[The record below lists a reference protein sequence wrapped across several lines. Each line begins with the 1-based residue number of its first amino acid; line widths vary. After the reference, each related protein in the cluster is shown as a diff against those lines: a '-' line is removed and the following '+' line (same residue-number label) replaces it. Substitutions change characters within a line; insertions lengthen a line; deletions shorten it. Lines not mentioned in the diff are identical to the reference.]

1 VEVLQYRLDI
11 IRDVLKLLIPVCGA
25 AVLNTCDNNGLTL
38 FAELICHERI
48 LTNDMLQ
55 LMLRHGFDI
64 TDTSKFG
71 ETVLMRIVN
80 NRFIDVETVETLL
93 RNGASETINHIY
105 HYRIP
110 LCALAYAVS
119 PFSSKSPEIVR
130 LLIQYGAD
138 LSIPVVSYSALTVAY
153 DTPSMTRLLLDLGA
167 DVHARDNNGQTVILR
182 RLAPSNESFRML
194 IDAGARLMDTDNDGN
209 TSLMCLFEDIDY
221 PDYDITAE
229 IEMISAEID
238 RYHC

>member
-1 VEVLQYRLDI
+1 
-11 IRDVLKLLIPVCGA
+11 
-25 AVLNTCDNNGLTL
+25 
-38 FAELICHERI
+38 
-48 LTNDMLQ
+48 
-55 LMLRHGFDI
+55 
-64 TDTSKFG
+64 
-71 ETVLMRIVN
+71 
-80 NRFIDVETVETLL
+80 
-93 RNGASETINHIY
+93 
-105 HYRIP
+105 
-110 LCALAYAVS
+110 
-119 PFSSKSPEIVR
+119 
-130 LLIQYGAD
+130 
-138 LSIPVVSYSALTVAY
+138 
-153 DTPSMTRLLLDLGA
+153 MTRLLLDLGA